1 MTACVNKKS
10 KRVAAVVT
18 ASLVGALSI
27 GAPAVALATG
37 TTNIDMLVAPE
48 ENAFSR
54 GDVELSGST
63 ALRQDKDGSWV
74 IKANAD
80 GTPVDVTAASVKPP
94 RRRQVHPRHR
104 QGRLQGHLRHR

>member
-37 TTNIDMLVAPE
+37 TTNIETLSASE
-48 ENAFSR
+48 ESAFSR
-54 GDVELSGST
+54 GTVELDTNKTGLTLDST
-63 ALRQDKDGSWV
+63 NGV
-74 IKANAD
+74 YN
-80 GTPVDVTAASVKPP
+80 VTANEAGQAPVSYT
-94 RRRQVHPRHR
+94 
-104 QGRLQGHLRHR
+104 HLTLPTNVQQCRSRWSPYH